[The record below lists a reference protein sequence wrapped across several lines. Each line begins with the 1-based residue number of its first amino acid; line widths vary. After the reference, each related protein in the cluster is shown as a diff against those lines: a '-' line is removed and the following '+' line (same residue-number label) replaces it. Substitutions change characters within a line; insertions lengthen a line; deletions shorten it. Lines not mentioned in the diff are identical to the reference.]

1 MLNENGQPRHVAS
14 TPLGDRVKIES
25 VSIAGKRIIVPMLV
39 RDIGDPKDNPTK
51 RATRVFTFETGRLT
65 EATR

>member
-25 VSIAGKRIIVPMLV
+25 VSIADRRIIVQMLV